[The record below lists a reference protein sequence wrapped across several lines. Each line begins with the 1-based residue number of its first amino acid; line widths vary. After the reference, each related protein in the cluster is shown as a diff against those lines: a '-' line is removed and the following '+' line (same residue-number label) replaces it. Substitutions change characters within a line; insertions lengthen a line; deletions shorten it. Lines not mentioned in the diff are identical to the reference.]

1 MTYGARQTARQARIR
16 RKIVLE
22 QNENKCY
29 RLRGRKSPW
38 TSLAPRGGPRFAA
51 LICAFDDGEMGM
63 AGSVNKVILVG
74 NLGRDPEVK
83 RLNSGDPV
91 VNLSVATSEN
101 WRDKASGERKE
112 RTEWHRVVIYNENL
126 AKVAEQYLRKGS
138 KVYLEGQLQTR
149 KYTDQ
154 QGNEKYST
162 EVVLTRFR
170 GELVLLDRPEGGERT
185 ERVPAMAD
193 AGRDRSFQRDELDDE
208 IPF

>member
-1 MTYGARQTARQARIR
+1 
-16 RKIVLE
+16 
-22 QNENKCY
+22 
-29 RLRGRKSPW
+29 
-38 TSLAPRGGPRFAA
+38 
-51 LICAFDDGEMGM
+51 M

-91 VNLSVATSEN
+91 VNLSVATSES
-101 WRDKASGERKE
+101 WRDKASGDRKE

-138 KVYLEGQLQTR
+138 KVFVEGQLQTR
-149 KYTDQ
+149 KYADKDGT
-154 QGNEKYST
+154 ERYTT

-170 GELVLLDRPEGGERT
+170 GELVLLDRPDGDRGERPA
-185 ERVPAMAD
+185 PAMAG
-193 AGRDRSFQRDELDDE
+193 AGAGESRSFQRDDLDDE